1 MDEGNLKL
9 HVGLQGEDVVVV
21 LRQRDPNPLTSNKN
35 IQMTLEMYRKLVYYQ
50 FTVEHISEALLDS
63 IKNPLAYQ

>member
-35 IQMTLEMYRKLVYYQ
+35 IQMTLEMYRKLVFYQ
-50 FTVEHISEALLDS
+50 FTVEHISEALLDY

>member
-21 LRQRDPNPLTSNKN
+21 LRQGDPNPLTSNKN
-35 IQMTLEMYRKLVYYQ
+35 IQMTLEMYRKLVFYQ

-63 IKNPLAYQ
+63 MKNPLAYQ

>member
-1 MDEGNLKL
+1 MDEGNLKH

-35 IQMTLEMYRKLVYYQ
+35 IQMTLEMFRKLVFYQ

-63 IKNPLAYQ
+63 MKNPLAYQ